1 MKRYL
6 ILLLP
11 SALFPYVFLFFLF
24 GFFRGFL
31 LDWRKSAFALPVA
44 WNLVLCV
51 PVGKSGLFLVG
62 IGKAMGGEILSAGQH
77 GAEANSDSR
86 LCDRLFAELH
96 LRHNHL
102 AVCLVIVLFFFDC
115 LTILL
120 TGLIGLAASIRCAV
134 EKRVSKGLCI
144 ANGILSFV
152 FCADVVLAIIFSI
165 KSRRPVSQQPLYSKE
180 DGFAVSLAGNTPSNK
195 NSKLRKGE

>member
-1 MKRYL
+1 MGCCETVSDPSSAGGTVSL
-6 ILLLP
+6 CLSLFSLWILP
-11 SALFPYVFLFFLF
+11 RIFI
-24 GFFRGFL
+24 G

-62 IGKAMGGEILSAGQH
+62 IGKAMGGEILGLDQH

-102 AVCLVIVLFFFDC
+102 AVCLC
-115 LTILL
+115 H
-120 TGLIGLAASIRCAV
+120 
-134 EKRVSKGLCI
+134 
-144 ANGILSFV
+144 
-152 FCADVVLAIIFSI
+152 
-165 KSRRPVSQQPLYSKE
+165 RPVFL
-180 DGFAVSLAGNTPSNK
+180 
-195 NSKLRKGE
+195 